1 MTIFEAIIL
10 GFVQGMTEFLPVS
23 SSGHLVLLQKLFGIN
38 EGAMLFTIMLHVG
51 TLISIFIVFWEDII
65 EMIKNPLSKLS
76 VLIISATIPTVLIAL
91 LLQDVVEAAFD
102 SAATIG
108 FGFLLTGIIL
118 WAVDSIKPGNK
129 ELKEMT
135 LLNALLIGTAQG
147 LAIFPAIS
155 RSGSTIAGALF
166 QNLDRR
172 FAAKFSFLMSIPAI
186 LGSLVF
192 QVKDIVGTEL
202 NIEWI
207 PVIIGTIVAAVSG
220 YLAIRFMMEMIAKK
234 SLKYFSIY
242 VFILGGIVL
251 LDQYIFGWVF

>member
-10 GFVQGMTEFLPVS
+10 GFVQGLTEFLPVS

-108 FGFLLTGIIL
+108 FGFF
-118 WAVDSIKPGNK
+118 A
-129 ELKEMT
+129 
-135 LLNALLIGTAQG
+135 
-147 LAIFPAIS
+147 
-155 RSGSTIAGALF
+155 
-166 QNLDRR
+166 DR
-172 FAAKFSFLMSIPAI
+172 
-186 LGSLVF
+186 
-192 QVKDIVGTEL
+192 DYIVGCRL
-202 NIEWI
+202 
-207 PVIIGTIVAAVSG
+207 
-220 YLAIRFMMEMIAKK
+220 Y
-234 SLKYFSIY
+234 
-242 VFILGGIVL
+242 
-251 LDQYIFGWVF
+251 